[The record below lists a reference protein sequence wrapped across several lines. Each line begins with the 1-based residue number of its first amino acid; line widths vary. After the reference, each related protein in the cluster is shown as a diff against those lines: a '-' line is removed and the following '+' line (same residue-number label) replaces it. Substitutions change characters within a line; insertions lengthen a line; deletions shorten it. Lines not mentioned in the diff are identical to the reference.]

1 MTDEQLLEIAIQAS
15 IEAGKKIL
23 EVYEKPFHVKYK
35 EDESPVTQADIQA
48 SGVIMQALE
57 QTNIPVIS
65 EEENIPAFEV
75 RRGFSRFWLVDP
87 LDGTKEFVK
96 KNGEFSVNI
105 GLIENNFPVL
115 GVVYMPVLKEIYFAA
130 PALGAFKTGHEVWA
144 THDVRKL
151 SLEDLI
157 SVSKKLPAQDPH
169 LYTIVASRSHLSKS
183 TYAHIEKMKRSK
195 GETAI
200 VYSGSSVKM
209 CWVAEG
215 KAHEYP
221 RFGRT
226 MEWDTAAGQ
235 AIVECA
241 GGKFLN
247 METQERLSYNLKPG
261 LENPEFI
268 VYSASAL

>member
-1 MTDEQLLEIAIQAS
+1 MTNEQLLETAIHACLK
-15 IEAGKKIL
+15 AGDKIL
-23 EVYEKPFHVKYK
+23 EVYERPFRVNYK
-35 EDESPVTQADIQA
+35 EDKRPVTQADLQA
-48 SGVIMQALE
+48 SKVISKELG

-65 EEENIPAFEV
+65 EEENIPEYEIRKNFT
-75 RRGFSRFWLVDP
+75 RLWLVDP
-87 LDGTKEFVK
+87 IDGTKEFVK

-115 GVVYMPVLKEIYFAA
+115 GVIFMPVLKEIYFAS
-130 PALGAFKTGHEVWA
+130 PEIGAYKTM
-144 THDVRKL
+144 HDVFAQHDVKNF
-151 SLEDLI
+151 SLKEL
-157 SVSKKLPAQDPH
+157 VAHSKKLPFQKQNT
-169 LYTIVASRSHLSKS
+169 YTIVASRSHLSKD
-183 TYAHIEKMKRSK
+183 TFAHLQKMKLQK
-195 GETAI
+195 GETTI

-215 KAHEYP
+215 KADEYP

-241 GGKFLN
+241 GGEFLN
-247 METQERLSYNLKPG
+247 IEKDQRLSYNKIS

-268 VYSASAL
+268 VRNKKK